1 MSDEHTDQSPEP
13 GNRLT
18 VKIIGLDPPP
28 ITVEELL
35 LLESFADDLIAALAA
50 SNDNQENTE

>member
-1 MSDEHTDQSPEP
+1 MSDERPDQPPEP
-13 GNRLT
+13 GNRFV

-35 LLESFADDLIAALAA
+35 LLERFAGDLIAALAA
-50 SNDNQENTE
+50 SNDNQESTE

>member
-1 MSDEHTDQSPEP
+1 MSDEHTDQPPEP
-13 GNRLT
+13 GNRFV

-35 LLESFADDLIAALAA
+35 LLERFAGDLIAVLAA
-50 SNDNQENTE
+50 SNDNQESPE